1 MRGLALVALDA
12 AAAVPRWHRLRQGAS
27 DRCPFPFQPAGTYM
41 TPRGHIYAPGR
52 LFREDFSRAGLRAI
66 ERPVRVP

>member
-1 MRGLALVALDA
+1 
-12 AAAVPRWHRLRQGAS
+12 
-27 DRCPFPFQPAGTYM
+27 M

-52 LFREDFSRAGLRAI
+52 LFREDFSRVGLRAI